1 MSPSS
6 RTLKQNLT
14 TKFLIHVKVDQRHL
28 QLPPGHRRLTRN
40 SLGSLVKFFPLD
52 RCSFTYWDQIFHE
65 INFFFL
71 QVHDIN
77 LKTKILWYLHTYV
90 WKFRKESF
98 DCRNW
103 YMYEF
108 KNTFPLLRVPWN
120 VAILWYDQLKC
131 REKIV
136 NINIFTDIL

>member
-52 RCSFTYWDQIFHE
+52 RCSFTYWDQILHE
-65 INFFFL
+65 ITFFL
-71 QVHDIN
+71 QFHDIN
-77 LKTKILWYLHTYV
+77 LKTKVLYYLHMFENLENNRLTAGIDKRVQKYFSPFV
-90 WKFRKESF
+90 CSLE
-98 DCRNW
+98 C
-103 YMYEF
+103 
-108 KNTFPLLRVPWN
+108 NTL
-120 VAILWYDQLKC
+120 I
-131 REKIV
+131 
-136 NINIFTDIL
+136 

>member
-52 RCSFTYWDQIFHE
+52 RCSFPYWDENFHE
-65 INFFFL
+65 ITFFL
-71 QVHDIN
+71 QFHDLDLD
-77 LKTKILWYLHTYV
+77 LKT
-90 WKFRKESF
+90 
-98 DCRNW
+98 
-103 YMYEF
+103 
-108 KNTFPLLRVPWN
+108 
-120 VAILWYDQLKC
+120 
-131 REKIV
+131 IV
-136 NINIFTDIL
+136 